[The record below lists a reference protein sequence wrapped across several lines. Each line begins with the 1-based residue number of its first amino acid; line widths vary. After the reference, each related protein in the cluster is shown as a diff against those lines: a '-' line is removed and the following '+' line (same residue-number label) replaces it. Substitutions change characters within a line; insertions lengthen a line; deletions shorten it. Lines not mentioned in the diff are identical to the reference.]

1 MTGFSSIQLQ
11 AIALSTLWTVGLSLA
26 AFAGGGALGLL
37 IALGRTAQNR
47 VWRLLA
53 GLYVQVIQGTPL
65 LILIFLMYFGL
76 AIVGVELSVFA
87 AAAIAIVVYAA
98 AYFGEIWRGGI
109 DSVSPTQWEAGE
121 CLALTRTQTL
131 WLIVLPQALRI
142 STPPT
147 VSFAVQVVK
156 NTSLASVIGVA
167 DLTYTGKLINNAT
180 FQPFLTFSVVA
191 AIYFCLCYP
200 LAWWSRKLET
210 RLNVNNR

>member
-1 MTGFSSIQLQ
+1 MTGFSSFQLQ
-11 AIALSTLWTVGLSLA
+11 AIATSTLWTLGLSLA

-37 IALGRTAQNR
+37 VALGRTSRMRLFR
-47 VWRLLA
+47 VLA
-53 GLYVQVIQGTPL
+53 GIYVQLIQGTPL

-76 AIVGVELSVFA
+76 AILGVELSVFT
-87 AAAIAIVVYAA
+87 AAAIALIIYAA

-109 DSVSPTQWEAGE
+109 ESVAPTQWEAGE
-121 CLALTRTQTL
+121 CLALTRSQTL
-131 WLIVLPQALRI
+131 WLIILPQALRI

-191 AIYFCLCYP
+191 VIYFCLCFP

-210 RLNVNNR
+210 RLNVHNR